1 MQTSF
6 SWLSTHID
14 LSAYTTA
21 QLTDLLT
28 FAGVEVEGVEEK
40 GVSSDKVVVA
50 QIAEFVQHPNADKLS
65 VCQVDDGS
73 GTLRQIVCGAK
84 NFKAGD
90 KVPLALPGAILPGNF
105 EIKEG
110 KLRGVVSGGMMCSG
124 KELGIGEDTGGL
136 LILDPSAKVG
146 TPFNQL
152 VKPDVI
158 FDLEIT
164 PNRSDLLSHLGLAR
178 ELSALTGLPLKG
190 QRDYATAATK
200 LTASAIKI
208 EAEEACPFYTARLI
222 KGVKVGPSPDW
233 LKARLESIGLRPI
246 NNIVDI
252 TNYVM
257 FEMGQSLHCFDLA
270 KLSGSI
276 VVRHATE
283 GEKMLALDG
292 NEYTLDT
299 SDLVIADSA
308 RPVVIAGVMGG
319 EDTGVTETT
328 TDVLLESA
336 YFQPSG
342 IRRTSRKLGLSSDSS
357 YRFERGVDPQQ
368 VQGASELAT
377 QLILELAGGTAED
390 STQHAGAAP
399 KLAGVVVFD
408 EAKTRKLLG
417 IPDLSDSEM
426 HDILGKFGL
435 TKTSDG
441 WQVPSYRLDLQR
453 SVDLAEEIARVVGL
467 DRVPSK
473 QSAAF
478 ASTDAADKAYDFA
491 MQVRHALVHRG
502 FNEAQ
507 TLRLV
512 SNAQLTDSLGVIDL
526 SKWTVPVK
534 NPLSEDH
541 TTLRPSIV
549 PGLIATAALNIRQGT
564 QRLRFFEL
572 GRIFLKLPNGQTR
585 EDERLA
591 ILLSGADSPVS
602 WHSINDLERKEW
614 LEAFDEAKA
623 EFKRQRPDVD
633 EQRLDSALKQIV
645 REKIPLPKPESCC
658 PADFFDLRG
667 IIEQLPGLTG
677 QSIELK
683 KTADNDTFLLSAELK
698 ANNKGI
704 GWIAQLH
711 PSRARAIDARN
722 PVYVAEIVLSSIRG
736 NNAPAKFEELPRF
749 PAITRDVA
757 MEVPADLPHQQVAT
771 FFAGQKEPLLIKAE
785 VFDVFTDAT
794 GTKLAQ
800 DRKSIAW
807 TLTYRASDRTLET
820 NEVELA
826 HGRILAA
833 LEKALP
839 ATIRK

>member
-1 MQTSF
+1 MQTSL

-28 FAGVEVEGVEEK
+28 FAGVEVEGIEEK
-40 GVSSDKVVVA
+40 GVASDKVVVA
-50 QIAEFVQHPNADKLS
+50 QIKEFVQHPNADKLS

-73 GTLRQIVCGAK
+73 GSLRQIVCGAK
-84 NFKAGD
+84 NFKVDD
-90 KVPLALPGAILPGNF
+90 KVPLALPGAVLPGNF

-136 LILDPSAKVG
+136 LILDPTAPVG

-152 VKPDVI
+152 FKPDVM

-178 ELSALTGLPLKG
+178 ELAALTGLPLKG
-190 QRDYATAATK
+190 QRDHAASMTHLEPSTLK
-200 LTASAIKI
+200 L
-208 EAEEACPFYTARLI
+208 EAPDACPFYSARLI

-252 TNYVM
+252 TNYVLM
-257 FEMGQSLHCFDLA
+257 EMGQPLHAFDLA
-270 KLSGSI
+270 KLKGSI
-276 VVRHATE
+276 VIRKATE
-283 GEKMLALDG
+283 GEKMIALDG
-292 NEYTLDT
+292 AEYTLDT
-299 SDLVIADSA
+299 NDLVIADSA
-308 RPVVIAGVMGG
+308 RAVAIAGVMGG

-328 TDVLLESA
+328 TDVLLEAA

-377 QLILELAGGTAED
+377 KLIIELAGGKAEET
-390 STQHAGAAP
+390 TQHIGAAP
-399 KLAGVVVFD
+399 KLASTVVFN
-408 EAKTRKLLG
+408 EAKTRSLLG

-435 TKTSDG
+435 THTSEG
-441 WQVPSYRLDLQR
+441 WRVPTYRLDLQR

-478 ASTDAADKAYDFA
+478 ATSDAADKSYDFA
-491 MQVRHALVHRG
+491 MQLRHALVHRG

-507 TLRLV
+507 TLRLI

-526 SKWTVPVK
+526 AKWTVPVK

-564 QRLRFFEL
+564 QRLRFFEI

-585 EDERLA
+585 EDERIA
-591 ILLSGADSPVS
+591 LLISGPVS
-602 WHSINDLERKEW
+602 PSTWHG
-614 LEAFDEAKA
+614 
-623 EFKRQRPDVD
+623 
-633 EQRLDSALKQIV
+633 
-645 REKIPLPKPESCC
+645 REPQAASVH
-658 PADFFDLRG
+658 DLRG
-667 IIEQLPGLTG
+667 IIEQLPGLNG

-683 KTADNDTFLLSAELK
+683 KTADNDTFLLSNELK
-698 ANNKGI
+698 ANNRGI

-711 PSRARAIDARN
+711 PSRARAIDARH
-722 PVYVAEIVLSSIRG
+722 PVYVAELIVSTLRG
-736 NNAPAKFEELPRF
+736 TNTIAKFEELPRF

-794 GTKLAQ
+794 GTKLAK

-807 TLTYRASDRTLET
+807 SLTYRASDRTLET

-833 LEKALP
+833 ISKALP
-839 ATIRK
+839 ATIR

>member
-1 MQTSF
+1 MKVSL

-28 FAGVEVEGVEEK
+28 FAGVEVEGIEEK
-40 GVSSDKVVVA
+40 GVASDKVVVA
-50 QIAEFVQHPNADKLS
+50 QIKEFVQHPNADKLS

-73 GTLRQIVCGAK
+73 GSLRQIVCGAK

-90 KVPLALPGAILPGNF
+90 KVPLALPGAVLPGNF

-124 KELGIGEDTGGL
+124 KELGIGEDHGGL
-136 LILDPSAKVG
+136 LILDPASPVG

-152 VKPDVI
+152 FKPDVM

-178 ELSALTGLPLKG
+178 ELAALTGLPLKS
-190 QRDYATAATK
+190 QRDHATPATK
-200 LTASAIKI
+200 RVASDIKI
-208 EAEEACPFYTARLI
+208 EASDACPFYTARLV

-252 TNYVM
+252 TNYVLM
-257 FEMGQSLHCFDLA
+257 EMGQPLHAFDVA
-270 KLSGSI
+270 KLNGSI
-276 VVRHATE
+276 VVRHATD

-308 RPVVIAGVMGG
+308 RPVAIAGVMGG

-377 QLILELAGGTAED
+377 KLILELAGGKAEPD
-390 STQHAGAAP
+390 TQHAGAAP
-399 KLAGVVVFD
+399 TLASVVAFD
-408 EAKTRKLLG
+408 ELKTRKLLG
-417 IPDLSDSEM
+417 IPDLSDAEM

-435 TKTSDG
+435 TQTRDG

-467 DRVPSK
+467 ERVPSK

-478 ASTDAADKAYDFA
+478 APTDAADRSYDFA
-491 MQVRHALVHRG
+491 MQVRQALANRG

-507 TLRLV
+507 TLRLI
-512 SNAQLTDSLGVIDL
+512 SSAQLTDSLGVIDL
-526 SKWTVPVK
+526 TKWTVPVK

-549 PGLIATAALNIRQGT
+549 PGLIATAALNIRQGSN
-564 QRLRFFEL
+564 RLRFFEL

-591 ILLSGADSPVS
+591 ILISGPVS
-602 WHSINDLERKEW
+602 PSSWHG
-614 LEAFDEAKA
+614 
-623 EFKRQRPDVD
+623 
-633 EQRLDSALKQIV
+633 
-645 REKIPLPKPESCC
+645 REPQAASVH
-658 PADFFDLRG
+658 DLRG

-677 QSIELK
+677 QTIDLK
-683 KTADNDTFLLSAELK
+683 KTADNGTFLLSAELK

-711 PSRARAIDARN
+711 PARARAMDARH
-722 PVYVAEIVLSSIRG
+722 PVYVAELVLSSLRG
-736 NNAPAKFEELPRF
+736 TTGPARFEELPRF

-794 GTKLAQ
+794 GTKLAK

-833 LEKALP
+833 IPKALP
-839 ATIRK
+839 ATIR

>member
-1 MQTSF
+1 MQTSL

-50 QIAEFVQHPNADKLS
+50 QIVEFVQHPNADKLS

-73 GTLRQIVCGAK
+73 GSLRQIVCGAK

-136 LILDPSAKVG
+136 MILDASLPVG
-146 TPFNQL
+146 KPFKEL

-190 QRDYATAATK
+190 QRDHATPSTK

-208 EAEEACPFYTARLI
+208 EAVEACPFYTARLI

-233 LKARLESIGLRPI
+233 LKARLESVGLRPI

-252 TNYVM
+252 TNYVLM
-257 FEMGQSLHCFDLA
+257 EMGQPLHAFDVA
-270 KLSGSI
+270 KLTGSI

-308 RPVVIAGVMGG
+308 RPVAIAGVMGG
-319 EDTGVTETT
+319 EDTGVTEGT

-357 YRFERGVDPQQ
+357 YRFERGADPQQ
-368 VQGASELAT
+368 VHGASGLAT
-377 QLILELAGGTAED
+377 KLILELAGGTAED

-491 MQVRHALVHRG
+491 MQVRHSLVHRG

-549 PGLIATAALNIRQGT
+549 PGLIATAALNIRQGNN
-564 QRLRFFEL
+564 RLRFFEL

-591 ILLSGADSPVS
+591 ILISGPVS
-602 WHSINDLERKEW
+602 PSSWHG
-614 LEAFDEAKA
+614 
-623 EFKRQRPDVD
+623 
-633 EQRLDSALKQIV
+633 
-645 REKIPLPKPESCC
+645 REPQAASVH
-658 PADFFDLRG
+658 DLRG

-711 PSRARAIDARN
+711 PSRARAIDARH

-826 HGRILAA
+826 HGRIIAA
-833 LEKALP
+833 LQKALP
-839 ATIRK
+839 ATIR

>member
-1 MQTSF
+1 MQTSL

-136 LILDPSAKVG
+136 LILDPSLPVG
-146 TPFNQL
+146 KPFKEL

-190 QRDYATAATK
+190 QRDHAKATTK
-200 LTASAIKI
+200 LAASAIKI
-208 EAEEACPFYTARLI
+208 EAAEACPFYTARLI

-252 TNYVM
+252 TNYVLM
-257 FEMGQSLHCFDLA
+257 EMGQPLHAFDVA
-270 KLSGSI
+270 KLRGSI

-283 GEKMLALDG
+283 GEKMRALDG
-292 NEYTLDT
+292 AEYALAVN
-299 SDLVIADSA
+299 DLVIADSA
-308 RPVVIAGVMGG
+308 RPVAIAGVMGG

-336 YFQPSG
+336 YFQTSG

-377 QLILELAGGTAED
+377 KLILDLAGGTAEE

-426 HDILGKFGL
+426 HGILGKFGL

-491 MQVRHALVHRG
+491 MQLRHSLVHRG

-549 PGLIATAALNIRQGT
+549 PGLIATAALNIRQGNN
-564 QRLRFFEL
+564 RLRFFEL

-591 ILLSGADSPVS
+591 ILISGPVS
-602 WHSINDLERKEW
+602 PSSWHG
-614 LEAFDEAKA
+614 
-623 EFKRQRPDVD
+623 
-633 EQRLDSALKQIV
+633 
-645 REKIPLPKPESCC
+645 REPQVASVH
-658 PADFFDLRG
+658 DLRG

-711 PSRARAIDARN
+711 PSRARAIDARS

-785 VFDVFTDAT
+785 VFDVFTDAS
-794 GTKLAQ
+794 GTKLAK

-820 NEVELA
+820 SEVELA

-833 LEKALP
+833 IPKALP
-839 ATIRK
+839 ATIR

>member
-1 MQTSF
+1 MQTSL

-73 GTLRQIVCGAK
+73 GSLRQIVCGAK

-136 LILDPSAKVG
+136 MILDPSATVG

-190 QRDYATAATK
+190 QRDHATAATA

-208 EAEEACPFYTARLI
+208 EAAEACPFYTARLI

-252 TNYVM
+252 TNYVLM
-257 FEMGQSLHCFDLA
+257 EMGQPLHAFDVA
-270 KLSGSI
+270 KLSGCI

-308 RPVVIAGVMGG
+308 RPVAIAGVMGG
-319 EDTGVTETT
+319 EDTGVTEGT

-377 QLILELAGGTAED
+377 KLILELAGGTAED

-417 IPDLSDSEM
+417 IPDLSDGEM

-435 TKTSDG
+435 TKTSDE

-549 PGLIATAALNIRQGT
+549 PGLIATAALNIRQGNN
-564 QRLRFFEL
+564 RLRFFEL

-591 ILLSGADSPVS
+591 ILISGPVS
-602 WHSINDLERKEW
+602 PSSWHG
-614 LEAFDEAKA
+614 
-623 EFKRQRPDVD
+623 
-633 EQRLDSALKQIV
+633 
-645 REKIPLPKPESCC
+645 REPQAASVH
-658 PADFFDLRG
+658 DLRG

-711 PSRARAIDARN
+711 PSRARAIDSRN

>member
-1 MQTSF
+1 MQTSL

-14 LSAYTTA
+14 LSASTTA

-73 GTLRQIVCGAK
+73 GSLRQIVCGAK

-136 LILDPSAKVG
+136 MILDASLPVG
-146 TPFNQL
+146 KPFKEL

-178 ELSALTGLPLKG
+178 ELSALTGLPLKS

-208 EAEEACPFYTARLI
+208 EATEACPFYTARLI

-252 TNYVM
+252 TNYVLM
-257 FEMGQSLHCFDLA
+257 EMGQPLHAFDVA
-270 KLSGSI
+270 KLNGSI

-299 SDLVIADSA
+299 SDMVIADSA
-308 RPVVIAGVMGG
+308 RPVAIAGVMGG
-319 EDTGVTETT
+319 EDTGVTEGT

-368 VQGASELAT
+368 VHGASELAT
-377 QLILELAGGTAED
+377 KLILELAGGTAED

-435 TKTSDG
+435 SKTSDG

-549 PGLIATAALNIRQGT
+549 PGLIATAALNIRQGNN
-564 QRLRFFEL
+564 RLRFFEL

-591 ILLSGADSPVS
+591 ILISGPVS
-602 WHSINDLERKEW
+602 PSSWHG
-614 LEAFDEAKA
+614 
-623 EFKRQRPDVD
+623 
-633 EQRLDSALKQIV
+633 
-645 REKIPLPKPESCC
+645 REPQAASVY
-658 PADFFDLRG
+658 DLRG

-711 PSRARAIDARN
+711 PSRARAIDARH

-833 LEKALP
+833 IPKALP
-839 ATIRK
+839 ATIR